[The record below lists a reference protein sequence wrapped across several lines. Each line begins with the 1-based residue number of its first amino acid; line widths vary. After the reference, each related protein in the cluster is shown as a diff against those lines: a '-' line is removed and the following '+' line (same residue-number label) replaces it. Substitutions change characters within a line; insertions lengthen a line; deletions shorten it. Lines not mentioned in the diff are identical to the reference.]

1 MFGKIKEWSQIDGKI
16 NMIMFLI
23 VTTFVVVEPANI
35 MVMIVEGKTIP
46 VFAIISLLFVI
57 YWIKNIDYLKMMIS
71 SGPKIFTLIMLMIVI
86 TDYSE
91 LISFLTRNF

>member
-16 NMIMFLI
+16 NIIMFLI
-23 VTTFVVVEPANI
+23 VTAFVIVEPANI

-46 VFAIISLLFVI
+46 VLAIISLLFVI

-71 SGPKIFTLIMLMIVI
+71 SGPKIFTLIMLMIVV

-91 LISFLTRNF
+91 LISFLARNF